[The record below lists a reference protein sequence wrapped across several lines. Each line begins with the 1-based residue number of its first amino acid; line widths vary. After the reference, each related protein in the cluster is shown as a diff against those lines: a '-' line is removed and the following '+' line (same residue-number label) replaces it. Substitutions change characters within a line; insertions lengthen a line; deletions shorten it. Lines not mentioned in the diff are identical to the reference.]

1 MSTQSLIHYLNTAV
15 GKALNSYNEHK
26 HEDKL
31 LRDLCLIILNLANT
45 EYIDRDDVDNFNQ
58 LNNIV
63 RILRDKSLPIMVRIN
78 LSFGAFISWYE
89 FLADDI
95 PRGQKRD
102 LDGYEIPNNKRQKK

>member
-26 HEDKL
+26 HEEIL
-31 LRDLCLIILNLANT
+31 LRDLAFVVLNLYNSD
-45 EYIDRDDVDNFNQ
+45 YLDRNDIDDLNQ
-58 LNNIV
+58 LNNII
-63 RILRDKSLPIMVRIN
+63 RILSDKSLPIMVRIN
-78 LSFGAFISWYE
+78 LAFGAFISNYQH
-89 FLADDI
+89 LVDDI